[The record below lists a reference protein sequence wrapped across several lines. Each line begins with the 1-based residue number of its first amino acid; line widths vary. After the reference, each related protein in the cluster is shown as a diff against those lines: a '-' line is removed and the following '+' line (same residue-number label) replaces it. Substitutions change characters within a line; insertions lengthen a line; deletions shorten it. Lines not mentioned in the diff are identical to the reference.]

1 MEMRLPLF
9 IVLIGLLGMGNSLP
23 GTKGNSY
30 VSVVVTLSDTVM
42 HQGDSTVIRA
52 SLTPEEGIHIN
63 IDPPVT
69 ITLRMNHTASSVGE
83 TEFRT
88 DKETGFLSTAD
99 PVEQRLA
106 VSPTAATGADT
117 LEGAIVY
124 YFCSDAEGWCRK
136 QTQSISLPIHI
147 LVK

>member
-1 MEMRLPLF
+1 
-9 IVLIGLLGMGNSLP
+9 
-23 GTKGNSY
+23 
-30 VSVVVTLSDTVM
+30 
-42 HQGDSTVIRA
+42 
-52 SLTPEEGIHIN
+52 
-63 IDPPVT
+63 
-69 ITLRMNHTASSVGE
+69 MNHTASSVGE

-106 VSPTAATGADT
+106 VSPTAATGTDT
-117 LEGAIVY
+117 LEGTIVY